1 MSGERLLTLEERLE
15 RDEKLLIAIR
25 THLPQLEELL
35 FVFQSDYEDRMYRLY
50 YQSFKVY
57 ELQYSTANAAALF
70 KTIGDDI
77 GRDLCAWFQEIVQAG
92 TCGEFKTDHNTDW
105 LRHTRPIVEAFL
117 HAKYFLEM
125 MIKYGREF
133 DHAPNQFLPTG
144 WAAILVLYNQR

>member
-1 MSGERLLTLEERLE
+1 MTGERLLTLEEQLE

-25 THLPQLEELL
+25 THLRRLEELL

-57 ELQYSTANAAALF
+57 ELQYSTANAVALF

-125 MIKYGREF
+125 MIKYGREL

-144 WAAILVLYNQR
+144 WAAVLLLYNQR